1 MARITLIPIGAI
13 EPELLAQ
20 LKQSLE
26 QTFAAMVEVG
36 PQMDKPDYAYS
47 PRRGQYLSP
56 LILTAIG
63 ELAAEGKMLGV
74 ADVDLYA
81 PGLNFIFGQADLKLG
96 IAVISLCR
104 LRQEHYGLAPDKELF
119 SQRAIKE
126 AIHEIGHTYGL
137 THCGDEACVMH
148 FSNSLADTDRKEA
161 SLCQKCHSK
170 LWSRP

>member
-1 MARITLIPIGAI
+1 MERITLFPIGAI
-13 EPELLAQ
+13 EPEILVQ

-26 QTFAAMVEVG
+26 QTYPSVVEIG
-36 PQMDKPDYAYS
+36 PQMEKPDCAYN
-47 PRRGQYLSP
+47 PRRRQYLAP
-56 LILTAIG
+56 LILAAIN
-63 ELAAEGKMLGV
+63 EFAAEGKTLGV

-104 LRQEHYGLAPDKELF
+104 LRQEYYGLAQDKELF
-119 SQRAIKE
+119 SLRAIKE
-126 AIHEIGHTYGL
+126 AIHEIGHTHGL
-137 THCGDEACVMH
+137 MHCPDEACVMH